1 VSLHAAAW
9 NGRDLPDGTIHSFTC
24 TSDKR
29 FFSALLRKASCC
41 FIQVQVFFFE
51 VERSHIYINEA
62 EIFPCPTKSAVLVVM
77 SERDYIRE
85 CRKIAALL
93 EKNMQKRPVA
103 LRSASI
109 RCMVRLPTA
118 KQSTS
123 RPIPHKRNPASIKK
137 RSTNSAEQ
145 TQKQDDHH
153 AHTCI
158 GSDTNRQFLSLLLTI
173 NSPAFCDCFLCGGV
187 LVCGIALCPNYTHTS
202 LSCSCVCVCTQ
213 TQPKT
218 SLAQNPA
225 V

>member
-1 VSLHAAAW
+1 MQKDCSV
-9 NGRDLPDGTIHSFTC
+9 
-24 TSDKR
+24 
-29 FFSALLRKASCC
+29 
-41 FIQVQVFFFE
+41 
-51 VERSHIYINEA
+51 
-62 EIFPCPTKSAVLVVM
+62 
-77 SERDYIRE
+77 IRE
-85 CRKIAALL
+85 EYAEAAGGLEIGQHQEHGSPPNSETVDQRRKRCRGA
-93 EKNMQKRPVA
+93 
-103 LRSASI
+103 
-109 RCMVRLPTA
+109 
-118 KQSTS
+118 S

-173 NSPAFCDCFLCGGV
+173 NSPAFCVCFLCGGV